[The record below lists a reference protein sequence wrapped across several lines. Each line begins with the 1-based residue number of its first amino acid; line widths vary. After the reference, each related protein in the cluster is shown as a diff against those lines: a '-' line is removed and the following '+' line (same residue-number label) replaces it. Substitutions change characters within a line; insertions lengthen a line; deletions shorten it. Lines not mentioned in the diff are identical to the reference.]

1 MPTTSSKNIPAP
13 VGGLND
19 RDSLVDMPPS
29 DAVVLENWFPYPAQ
43 VGVRKGSTNW
53 STGYP
58 STVETVVDYA
68 PPNGSVTL
76 FAAAG
81 NSIYNATS
89 QGAVGAAVVTGLSN
103 ARWQDV
109 AMTTPGG
116 SFLYLFNGV
125 DKPQLYNGTTWTA
138 VDAASTPAIT
148 GVTTTLLVH
157 GTLFKNRIFMV
168 EINSLRAWYLP
179 VNSIG
184 GAANQLDLGS
194 VFRKGGYLVA
204 IYPWTIDAGDGA
216 DDHLVF
222 ISSNG
227 ECAVYSGTDPSTAAT
242 WDLVGVYTIGRPIGR
257 RCGRKY
263 AGDLLIMTEEGLY
276 PLSKGLLSAT
286 IDKSVAVTDK
296 IQNGIALAVS
306 SYKLNFGWDVTLFNS
321 SNMIIL
327 NVPKGD
333 GLNFQYVQN
342 TITGAWAKFT
352 AWNASVWRDTAMGLY
367 YGNQNSV
374 QRAWVGQTDNSN
386 QIVAYAVSSFQ
397 TFGSTAQK
405 KYFTMLKPYVQ
416 TTGIPSINYGLNID
430 YSVDNV
436 MGNFTY
442 TAPTGMIWGS
452 MRWGQMY
459 WGGGLKTFT
468 SWKTVGK
475 WAQSAA
481 ISLKVQA
488 NNSEVYWQATDY
500 LYQRGGIL

>member
-19 RDSLVDMPPS
+19 RDSLVEMSPS

-68 PPNGSVTL
+68 PPSGAVTL

-81 NSIYNATS
+81 NSIYNATA
-89 QGAVGAAVVTGLSN
+89 QGVVGAAVVTGLSN

-109 AMTTPGG
+109 AITTPGG

-138 VDAASTPAIT
+138 VDGASTPAIT

-242 WDLVGVYTIGRPIGR
+242 WQLVGVYTIGRPIGR
-257 RCGRKY
+257 RCCRKY
-263 AGDLLIMTEEGLY
+263 AGDLLIY
-276 PLSKGLLSAT
+276 R
-286 IDKSVAVTDK
+286 V
-296 IQNGIALAVS
+296 
-306 SYKLNFGWDVTLFNS
+306 
-321 SNMIIL
+321 
-327 NVPKGD
+327 
-333 GLNFQYVQN
+333 
-342 TITGAWAKFT
+342 
-352 AWNASVWRDTAMGLY
+352 R
-367 YGNQNSV
+367 
-374 QRAWVGQTDNSN
+374 R
-386 QIVAYAVSSFQ
+386 
-397 TFGSTAQK
+397 
-405 KYFTMLKPYVQ
+405 
-416 TTGIPSINYGLNID
+416 
-430 YSVDNV
+430 
-436 MGNFTY
+436 
-442 TAPTGMIWGS
+442 
-452 MRWGQMY
+452 
-459 WGGGLKTFT
+459 
-468 SWKTVGK
+468 
-475 WAQSAA
+475 
-481 ISLKVQA
+481 
-488 NNSEVYWQATDY
+488 
-500 LYQRGGIL
+500 